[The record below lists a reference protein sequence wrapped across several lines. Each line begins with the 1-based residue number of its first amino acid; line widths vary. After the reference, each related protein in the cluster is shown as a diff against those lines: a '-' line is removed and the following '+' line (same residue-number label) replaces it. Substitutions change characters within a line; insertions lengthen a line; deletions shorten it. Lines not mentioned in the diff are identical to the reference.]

1 MKVNGS
7 RYRAILKDFFDRLSV
22 RILSS
27 FALISLLST
36 TLCGIVSYHILYN
49 FFKEDYSIRLDLI
62 LKEAQRIL
70 NEEYLSA
77 LLSKN
82 FREEIVLLKKK
93 EAYRKLENLFRKNQ
107 LLFWIYENDH
117 LKTGSKKL
125 LSKKGLFRKINFSPW
140 KIRIIVGLDERKLTS
155 SLKRQVAF
163 LVTLILF
170 FTMLGPA
177 LGFLFYFFQLRRPLL
192 AISKELSAP
201 KEDKLSHVGLK
212 EFDELIER
220 INESI
225 ERERTLFERIVIS
238 EKMAALG
245 TLAGGYAHEFN
256 NLLQIIL
263 GHLNLLR
270 HKLSSYEIPSEILAK
285 LETAEKATIK
295 GSEISQKLLLFA
307 REDIK
312 KQETA
317 CVEKVLKDLKE
328 VIETSFPKN
337 IKIKFD
343 FPSKLPPIRIRE
355 EELREILFNLSLNA
369 RDAMKDGGL
378 LFIKARESSSGVE
391 FILKDTGSGMDE
403 NTKRRIF
410 EPFFTTKPPG
420 EGTGLGLYI
429 VYQIVQKV
437 GGEIEVKSQPGKG
450 TCFYI
455 RLPVTR
461 LPREEKVKTSIVK
474 KELRRKVKVLV
485 VDDEDDLR
493 GVISEFLHG
502 IGFESEEASSAEEG
516 LQLWHNSPTKFNLLI
531 VDLIMPGKGG
541 GWLIEK
547 VLQDKCPPLIIV
559 MTGYPGEAH
568 TILKKMASQVT
579 ILKKPFTLESLKEAI
594 YKVCEEKR

>member
-1 MKVNGS
+1 MKIS
-7 RYRAILKDFFDRLSV
+7 RDRYRSILKDFFERLSV
-22 RILSS
+22 RIFFS

-36 TLCGIVSYHILYN
+36 ILCGIVSYHILYT

-77 LLSKN
+77 ILSKN
-82 FREEIVLLKKK
+82 FSEEIVLLKKK
-93 EAYRKLENLFRKNQ
+93 EAYKKLETLFQKNQ
-107 LLFWIYENDH
+107 VLFWIYENNY
-117 LKTGSKKL
+117 LKKGSGKHV
-125 LSKKGLFRKINFSPW
+125 SKKGLFREINFNPW
-140 KIRIIVGLDERKLTS
+140 KIKVIIGLNEKKLTS
-155 SLKRQVAF
+155 SLKRQVGL

-201 KEDKLSHVGLK
+201 KGDKLSPVGLK

-270 HKLSSYEIPSEILAK
+270 HKLSSYEIPNEILAK

-307 REDIK
+307 REDVK
-312 KQETA
+312 KQESA
-317 CVEKVLKDLKE
+317 CVVKVLKDLKE

-343 FPSKLPPIRIRE
+343 FPQDLPPVKIRE

-378 LFIKARESSSGVE
+378 LLIKARESTSKVE
-391 FILKDTGSGMDE
+391 FILRDTGCGMDE

-437 GGEIEVKSQPGKG
+437 GGEIEVKSRPEEG

-455 RLPVTR
+455 RLPIAE
-461 LPREEKVKTSIVK
+461 LPQEKREEKLTIKDKLPSK
-474 KELRRKVKVLV
+474 GKALV
-485 VDDEDDLR
+485 VDDEADLR
-493 GVISEFLHG
+493 DLIIEFLQS
-502 IGFESEEASSAEEG
+502 IGFESEEASSAEEAF
-516 LQLWHNSPTKFNLLI
+516 QIWCNSSEKFSLLI

-547 VLQDKCPPLIIV
+547 VLQDKSPPTVIV

-579 ILKKPFTLESLKEAI
+579 ILKKPFTLESLKETI
-594 YKVCEEKR
+594 YKVYEGKT